1 MSLRF
6 QLALVLSLMLMAT
19 LGGFGFA
26 AHWTLSQRSYSQM
39 KSSLAGDANAVAERL
54 LASDVPYAETALAE
68 TASAATALADAD
80 VASPIESLNPNT
92 LTKTPSF
99 AAVCPIPAAS
109 ATTALQQRLQDAVN
123 TGEAFPVSDTGFAAL
138 LRGQSWSEVAPVAE
152 GSLMQT
158 HMVYSKPV
166 FKANRLVNVAQVAQ
180 SIAPIEASLLQFRN
194 WLMLGSG
201 TATLLMFG
209 LTLIVTSQG
218 LRPLAVSLNNL
229 MRELR
234 DAHRHTQAQQEF
246 VADVSHELRA
256 PLTTVRGN
264 LGLLQRQLSDAD
276 RQAVLHDAVDE
287 IERMSRLV
295 NQLLMVARTTTPDA
309 TAQSFCCEPVPLR
322 SLIQETG
329 RTATRL
335 MQGKTFTVHI
345 PNNASADAAA
355 LGNSDALKQVLLILL
370 DNAAKFTPRG
380 EQVSLSLGIAGGW
393 AKLSVQDTGTGISAE
408 DLPHVFERGYRGG
421 TLCAGHGLG
430 LSIARQLIEAQGG
443 QITVTSQVGAGSV
456 FSVLIRLIESE

>member
-1 MSLRF
+1 MSIRF

-39 KSSLAGDANAVAERL
+39 KSSLAGDANAIAKRL
-54 LASDVPYAETALAE
+54 LASADLVQRNDAAYAE
-68 TASAATALADAD
+68 TALADAD
-80 VASPIESLNPNT
+80 VALPIESLNPNT

-99 AAVCPIPAAS
+99 ASVCPIPVAN

-123 TGEAFPVSDTGFAAL
+123 TGEAFPVSATGFAAI
-138 LRGQSWSEVAPVAE
+138 LRGQSWSEVTPVAE

-158 HMVYSKPV
+158 HLVYSKPV
-166 FKANRLVNVAQVAQ
+166 FKDNRLINVAQVAQ

-194 WLMLGSG
+194 WLMLGSS

-209 LTLIVTSQG
+209 LTWVVASQG
-218 LRPLAVSLNNL
+218 LRPLAASLNSL
-229 MRELR
+229 LRELR
-234 DAHRHTQAQQEF
+234 DAHRHTQTQQEF

-264 LGLLQRQLSDAD
+264 LGLLQRELSDAD

-295 NQLLMVARTTTPDA
+295 NQLLMVARSTVPDA
-309 TAQSFCCEPVPLR
+309 TAQSFCCEPVQLRPL
-322 SLIQETG
+322 IEETG

-335 MQGKTFTVHI
+335 MQGKAFAVHI
-345 PNNASADAAA
+345 ANSVSADVAA

-380 EQVSLSLGIAGGW
+380 GQVSLSLGIEGGC
-393 AKLSVQDTGTGISAE
+393 AKFSVQDTGAGISAE
-408 DLPHVFERGYRGG
+408 DLPHVFERGYRGS
-421 TLCAGHGLG
+421 TICTGHGLG
-430 LSIARQLIEAQGG
+430 LSIAKQLVEAQGG
-443 QITVTSQVGAGSV
+443 SIDVNSTAGAGSV
-456 FSVLIRLIESE
+456 FSVLIRLIENE